1 LWADVRSITGVKIL
15 THISQYLLGPVQRE
29 DGTFVFSSPIGDGHM
44 PLIALEDLGFFARYT
59 FDHRSETSAKNME
72 IASEMVGWDHL
83 VATFKKVTGK
93 KAEYNR
99 ENIEEWFS
107 KIENADKPV
116 AAQGGPGSTT
126 WGENFTGW
134 WNSFRDDLHKRDMDR
149 IRKINPNGYTLE
161 KWMIEN
167 KYDGVLGK
175 TGVLKIVEDGVSQ
188 RNRKE

>member
-1 LWADVRSITGVKIL
+1 MPMIGVEIL
-15 THISQYLLGPVQRE
+15 TNISQYLLGPVQRE

-59 FDHRSETSAKNME
+59 FDHRSETSAKNLE

-99 ENIEEWFS
+99 ESIEEWFS
-107 KIENADKPV
+107 KIENADEPV

-126 WGENFTGW
+126 WAENFTGW
-134 WNSFRDDLHKRDMDR
+134 WNSFRDGLHKRDMDW
-149 IRKINPNGYTLE
+149 IRKVNPDGYTLE

>member
-1 LWADVRSITGVKIL
+1 MYMTGAKVL
-15 THISQYLLGPVQRE
+15 THIPQYLLGPVQRD
-29 DGTFVFSSPIGDGHM
+29 DGTFVFNSPIGDGHM

-59 FDHRSETSAKNME
+59 FDHRLETSAKNLK
-72 IASEMVGWDHL
+72 IASDMVGWEYL

-93 KAEYNR
+93 KAENNR
-99 ENIEEWFS
+99 ESVEEWFS

-126 WGENFTGW
+126 WAENFTGW
-134 WNSFRDDLHKRDMDR
+134 WNGFRDDLHKRDMDW
-149 IRKINPNGYTLE
+149 IRKINPKGYTLE

-167 KYDGVLGK
+167 KYDGVLAK
-175 TGVLKIVEDGVSQ
+175 SAVLKMVADWGSW